1 MVKMRRDES
10 VTTSLRELAALEE
23 QREQDKKRAHAA
35 AVQAAELAR
44 QRAEREA
51 AQAEEE
57 RRRAEARLADE
68 RVRQAQ
74 QEAAR
79 RAAVHDAELEETRH
93 RLRMQEAELL
103 HRQALDSARAME
115 QSQREGRKQLA
126 FGFALGTMLA
136 VALASVAVFGYA
148 LPRAS
153 RAEAQV
159 LSLSMDQSASLER
172 AKRDAARVATLEA
185 ELARAIED
193 RNTAQRA
200 LDTRVSPASHA
211 PGKGAPVAA
220 PASRTPKSGPPC
232 LEGDP
237 MCGTLPGQK
246 PL

>member
-1 MVKMRRDES
+1 
-10 VTTSLRELAALEE
+10 
-23 QREQDKKRAHAA
+23 
-35 AVQAAELAR
+35 
-44 QRAEREA
+44 
-51 AQAEEE
+51 
-57 RRRAEARLADE
+57 
-68 RVRQAQ
+68 
-74 QEAAR
+74 
-79 RAAVHDAELEETRH
+79 
-93 RLRMQEAELL
+93 MQEAELL